1 VADLDDIVNIL
12 EQIRDDTVPGLT
24 SAVQDLSNATDAAA
38 QASQSAADA
47 ARDTSN
53 ATDELADSMSNL
65 SDQTEEAEKSSSSFS
80 NGLSKMG
87 KGMKGVVGGLK
98 GMGGALAALDPLAP
112 ARDIMK
118 LTQDMRRSTGMSKQ
132 MAQEIGRTTDSLR
145 IYGVDAKEA
154 ALAVESLYTETSVF
168 SQMSGEMQAN
178 LAKEAAL
185 MAELGVTNS
194 DYSKGIEVS
203 MKSMGMSADQAVDNM
218 RQMRATSIDLG
229 IPISQLTDNFKNNGE
244 MLAKLGDNG
253 IAAFSELSRISK
265 VTGME
270 MNKLLAVTDK
280 FDTFEGAAEAA
291 GSLNAALGGNF
302 VDSMSLMMETDP
314 AERFKMIRNAV
325 DDAGVAFEDMGY
337 YQKKMMADAAGFSD
351 VGEFAKAMSGDLSA
365 LAGDMGET
373 DASIEAAQKEA
384 FTVRT
389 PQEIA
394 EQMANAIKPAFG
406 EIANT
411 LADAGEKF
419 ANKMLPATQA
429 LNQAS
434 ISLTKDAMPSG
445 GFMTFIMGLVAYL
458 PIIISNLAK
467 FGPMLSSIGTIFSGA
482 FSFIGGVFTTIGG
495 FLTSAPVLIAALV
508 TAFVGGIMGI
518 RLKYDEIMAV
528 FEVDPFAGLYLAAE
542 AFMTGV
548 IATFGK
554 IAAYIA
560 EAFGFEAPWIDLF
573 KNSFD
578 PENFDKIKDQWFAW
592 ITGLST
598 KIAELFTDYIV
609 VPIMQFDFG
618 ESIESVKDSIVQGFK
633 DFFDISSPSKL
644 MQDLIGGPM
653 IEGMLAPFMDIG
665 TRLKELMMAGLE
677 MIPAPIKDIMLGKSV
692 FETAGDL
699 AGMAAEKASGVVEA
713 ITGRDDA
720 AKEPYQL
727 NISMNMDGREIDKKV
742 VNVVG
747 GIARDATGV

>member
-1 VADLDDIVNIL
+1 MPA
-12 EQIRDDTVPGLT
+12 
-24 SAVQDLSNATDAAA
+24 
-38 QASQSAADA
+38 
-47 ARDTSN
+47 
-53 ATDELADSMSNL
+53 
-65 SDQTEEAEKSSSSFS
+65 KS
-80 NGLSKMG
+80 
-87 KGMKGVVGGLK
+87 
-98 GMGGALAALDPLAP
+98 
-112 ARDIMK
+112 
-118 LTQDMRRSTGMSKQ
+118 
-132 MAQEIGRTTDSLR
+132 
-145 IYGVDAKEA
+145 
-154 ALAVESLYTETSVF
+154 
-168 SQMSGEMQAN
+168 
-178 LAKEAAL
+178 
-185 MAELGVTNS
+185 
-194 DYSKGIEVS
+194 
-203 MKSMGMSADQAVDNM
+203 
-218 RQMRATSIDLG
+218 
-229 IPISQLTDNFKNNGE
+229 
-244 MLAKLGDNG
+244 
-253 IAAFSELSRISK
+253 
-265 VTGME
+265 
-270 MNKLLAVTDK
+270 
-280 FDTFEGAAEAA
+280 
-291 GSLNAALGGNF
+291 
-302 VDSMSLMMETDP
+302 
-314 AERFKMIRNAV
+314 
-325 DDAGVAFEDMGY
+325 
-337 YQKKMMADAAGFSD
+337 
-351 VGEFAKAMSGDLSA
+351 
-365 LAGDMGET
+365 
-373 DASIEAAQKEA
+373 
-384 FTVRT
+384 
-389 PQEIA
+389 
-394 EQMANAIKPAFG
+394 
-406 EIANT
+406 
-411 LADAGEKF
+411 
-419 ANKMLPATQA
+419 
-429 LNQAS
+429 
-434 ISLTKDAMPSG
+434 
-445 GFMTFIMGLVAYL
+445 
-458 PIIISNLAK
+458 ISNLAK
-467 FGPMLSSIGTIFSGA
+467 LGPMLSSIGTIFSGA

-609 VPIMQFDFG
+609 VPIMQFDFSG
-618 ESIESVKDSIVQGFK
+618 AIESVKDSIVQGFK